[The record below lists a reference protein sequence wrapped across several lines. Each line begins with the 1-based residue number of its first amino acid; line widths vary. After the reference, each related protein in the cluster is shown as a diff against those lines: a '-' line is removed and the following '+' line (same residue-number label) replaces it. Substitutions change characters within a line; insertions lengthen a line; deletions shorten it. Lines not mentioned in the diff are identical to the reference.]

1 MYKIISKSSLTW
13 YELEEIVMEVE
24 ITLNNKPLSY
34 IEDDIQMP
42 ILTPNT
48 MIYGTAI
55 SEVEEDVRRKG
66 FEKKSKAYSEK
77 QKSNKVKMNNRG
89 LESLKELHEHH
100 NLQSTAKRNHLTKGD
115 VMLIHGISKI
125 VGNCHKTE

>member
-48 MIYGTAI
+48 MIYGIAI
-55 SEVEEDVRRKG
+55 SEVEEDVSSMEEKDLRKRARHIQ
-66 FEKKSKAYSEK
+66 KSK
-77 QKSNKVKMNNRG
+77 
-89 LESLKELHEHH
+89 
-100 NLQSTAKRNHLTKGD
+100 NLAR
-115 VMLIHGISKI
+115 
-125 VGNCHKTE
+125 

>member
-1 MYKIISKSSLTW
+1 MYKIISKNSLTW

-48 MIYGTAI
+48 MIYGIAI
-55 SEVEEDVRRKG
+55 SEVEEDVSSM
-66 FEKKSKAYSEK
+66 EKKDLRKRARHI
-77 QKSNKVKMNNRG
+77 QKSK
-89 LESLKELHEHH
+89 
-100 NLQSTAKRNHLTKGD
+100 NLAR
-115 VMLIHGISKI
+115 
-125 VGNCHKTE
+125 

>member
-1 MYKIISKSSLTW
+1 MYKIISKNSLTW

-48 MIYGTAI
+48 MIYGIAI
-55 SEVEEDVRRKG
+55 SKVEEDVSSMEEKDLRKRARHIQ
-66 FEKKSKAYSEK
+66 KSK
-77 QKSNKVKMNNRG
+77 
-89 LESLKELHEHH
+89 
-100 NLQSTAKRNHLTKGD
+100 NLAR
-115 VMLIHGISKI
+115 
-125 VGNCHKTE
+125 